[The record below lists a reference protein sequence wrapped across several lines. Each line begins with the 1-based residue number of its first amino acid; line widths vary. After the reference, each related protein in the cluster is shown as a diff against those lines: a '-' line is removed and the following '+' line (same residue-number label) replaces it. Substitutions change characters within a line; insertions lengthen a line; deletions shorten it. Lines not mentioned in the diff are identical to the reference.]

1 MRGLNTG
8 EYYGMIINM
17 LIGLTLIVLIMIF
30 FYMIY
35 GEERGESTLSRKTVL
50 KHINVISRLYGLL
63 LI

>member
-1 MRGLNTG
+1 
-8 EYYGMIINM
+8 MIINM

-35 GEERGESTLSRKTVL
+35 GEERGESSLSRKSAL
-50 KHINVISRLYGLL
+50 KHINVISRLCSLL

>member
-1 MRGLNTG
+1 MNTG
-8 EYYGMIINM
+8 EYFGMIINM

-35 GEERGESTLSRKTVL
+35 GEERGESTLSRKTTL
-50 KHINVISRLYGLL
+50 GHIISRLYGLL

>member
-1 MRGLNTG
+1 
-8 EYYGMIINM
+8 MIINM

-35 GEERGESTLSRKTVL
+35 GEERGESTLSRKTTL
-50 KHINVISRLYGLL
+50 GHIISRLYGLL

>member
-1 MRGLNTG
+1 
-8 EYYGMIINM
+8 MIINM

-35 GEERGESTLSRKTVL
+35 GEERGKSTLSRKTVF
-50 KHINVISRLYGLL
+50 KHINVISRLYGLF

>member
-8 EYYGMIINM
+8 EYFGMIINM

-35 GEERGESTLSRKTVL
+35 GEERGGSSLSKKTTI

-63 LI
+63 LM

>member
-1 MRGLNTG
+1 MNTG
-8 EYYGMIINM
+8 EYFGMIINM

-35 GEERGESTLSRKTVL
+35 GEERGESSLSRKSAL
-50 KHINVISRLYGLL
+50 KHINVISRLCSLL

>member
-1 MRGLNTG
+1 
-8 EYYGMIINM
+8 MIINM

-35 GEERGESTLSRKTVL
+35 GEERGGSSLSKKTAI
-50 KHINVISRLYGLL
+50 KHINIISHLYGLL